1 MPPVSEQKVR
11 EIIRQE
17 LGNFLLTDK
26 YVFDKL
32 IQFADGRNIQLGK
45 TTGTKFG
52 TATNQ
57 KLSFYGVT
65 QIVQPAKINEP
76 SGGSTQDLQARGAIN
91 ELRLQQKSLGLLA
104 PS

>member
-57 KLSFYGVT
+57 KQSFYGVT
-65 QIVQPAKINEP
+65 PIIQPAKINEP
-76 SGGSTQDLQARGAIN
+76 TGGSTQDLQARGAIN
-91 ELRLQQKSLGLLA
+91 ELRLQQRDIGLLA
-104 PS
+104 QS